1 MKNILIFL
9 TLLAY
14 ANANELAWVDEQI
27 EAIKPPRVGID
38 NKQFSFLKDPFIFLK
53 KNQTPKEEK
62 KVATRATS
70 SSIPVGILTNKLPS
84 KTKEHTISYKNLNL
98 IAVINNKALINGQWY
113 TEGEVIRK
121 YRLTQVNST
130 SVLLTKGK
138 KTLMLS
144 TRTQNSNLKFKEK

>member
-27 EAIKPPRVGID
+27 EAIKPPRIGID
-38 NKQFSFLKDPFIFLK
+38 SKQFSYLKDPFIFLK
-53 KNQTPKEEK
+53 KNQTPKEETK
-62 KVATRATS
+62 TTQRTAS
-70 SSIPVGILTNKLPS
+70 SSIPAGVLTSRAPS
-84 KTKEHTISYKNLNL
+84 KSKNNKNLNL

-113 TEGEVIRK
+113 TVGAEIRRYK
-121 YRLTQVNST
+121 LTQVNSS